1 MDQAPGSPGPE
12 LARGALAPEGDALA
26 QLLYPEARD
35 AKPPEA
41 YEAAYPLRDLP
52 RGAMVTRYAP
62 SPTGFMHIGG
72 IFVSLINK
80 LLALQT
86 GGVFFLRIEDTDAKR
101 TIPGALE
108 TIVDTLERYD
118 LAPQEGLVRGP
129 HGGFE
134 QRGAYGPYVQTERA
148 AIYRDFAIS
157 LIRRGLAY
165 PCFLTVEEMS
175 AMREQQLAAN
185 IKPGVHGSWARWR
198 DAPLAKVEQQLKAG
212 ASFVI
217 RLRAPAL
224 PEDPRAQTIEWKDGI
239 RGTISMPAND
249 LDAVLLKSDG
259 IPTYHFAHAVDD
271 HLMRTTHV
279 IRGDEWIS
287 SMPLHLALFRTLG
300 FRPVEYAHVPP
311 IQKIDRN
318 EQLDEKTG
326 ETRTVDSRRKL
337 SKRKDAEANIE
348 YYHELGVPET
358 ATIYY
363 LLNIANSAFEGW
375 WKKNPSAPYTT
386 FPLKL
391 NKFAAGGALSDV
403 VKLKSISKD
412 IVARMSADEI
422 YPMGLAWARKHDP
435 ELAEL
440 MQRYPDYTRRALS
453 IERNTPK
460 GNKRVVTWE
469 DLRPQLGYFYDELFE
484 RAPPPDFPAEPQAE
498 ERTQLL
504 RQLASI
510 YDASDVKEVWLE
522 KLRGVALAAGF
533 AADAK
538 QLEASPGAFKGH
550 AGDVVMLVRLAV
562 CGTRQS
568 PDLYE
573 VLQILGAER
582 VRARLSR

>member
-1 MDQAPGSPGPE
+1 MDPSPGSFGKDVERGPR
-12 LARGALAPEGDALA
+12 AHEGDALA
-26 QLLYPEARD
+26 RLLYPAADD
-35 AKPPEA
+35 AKTPEA
-41 YEAAYPLRDLP
+41 YEAIYPARELP

-72 IFVSLINK
+72 IFVSLVNQ
-80 LLALQT
+80 LLALQS
-86 GGVFFLRIEDTDAKR
+86 GGVFFLRIEDTDTKR
-101 TIPGALE
+101 TIPGALD
-108 TIVDTLERYD
+108 TIVDTLDRYG

-129 HGGFE
+129 GGGFE
-134 QRGAYGPYVQTERA
+134 QKGAYGPYVQTERA
-148 AIYRDFAIS
+148 AIYRDYAIS

-185 IKPGVHGSWARWR
+185 VKPGVHGSWARFR
-198 DAPLAKVEQQLKAG
+198 DAPLAAVEEQLAAG
-212 ASFVI
+212 KSFVI

-224 PEDPRAQTIEWKDGI
+224 PDDPRAQITEWKDGI

-279 IRGDEWIS
+279 IRGDEWLS
-287 SMPLHLALFRTLG
+287 SMPLHLQLFRVLG

-311 IQKIDRN
+311 IQKIERS
-318 EQLDEKTG
+318 EQVDESSG
-326 ETRTVDSRRKL
+326 ATRTVDSRRKL
-337 SKRKDAEANIE
+337 SKRKDPEANIE

-375 WKKNPSAPYTT
+375 WKKNPTAPYST

-412 IVARMSADEI
+412 IVARMSAEEI
-422 YPMGLAWARKHDP
+422 FPKGLAWARKHDP

-440 MQRYPDYTRRALS
+440 MERHPDYTLRALA
-453 IERNTPK
+453 IERDTPK
-460 GNKRVVTWE
+460 GNKRIVTWE
-469 DLRPQLGYFYDELFE
+469 DLRPQLGYFYDELFDRGPAPAFPPEQPEAE
-484 RAPPPDFPAEPQAE
+484 RRA
-498 ERTQLL
+498 LL
-504 RQLASI
+504 RELAAV
-510 YDASDVKEVWLE
+510 YDADDPKETWLQ
-522 KLRGVALAAGF
+522 KVRAVAAQAGY

-538 QLEASPGAFKGH
+538 ELAASPGSFKGH
-550 AGDVVMLVRLAV
+550 SGDVVMLVRLAT

-568 PDLYE
+568 PDLHE
-573 VLQILGAER
+573 VLRVMGSER
-582 VRARLSR
+582 VRARLAR

>member
-1 MDQAPGSPGPE
+1 MDRAPGSPGTEIEHGP
-12 LARGALAPEGDALA
+12 LAPEGDALA
-26 QLLYPEARD
+26 RLLYPEAGD
-35 AKPPEA
+35 VKPPEA
-41 YEAAYPLRDLP
+41 YEALYPVRDLP

-80 LLALQT
+80 LLSLQS
-86 GGVFFLRIEDTDAKR
+86 GGVFFLRIEDTDTKR
-101 TIPGALE
+101 TITGALD

-118 LAPQEGLVRGP
+118 LAPHEGLVRAQG
-129 HGGFE
+129 GGFE
-134 QRGAYGPYVQTERA
+134 QKGAYGPYVQTERA
-148 AIYRDFAIS
+148 TIYRDFAIS
-157 LIRRGLAY
+157 LIQRGLAY
-165 PCFLTVEEMS
+165 PCFLSVEEMN
-175 AMREQQLAAN
+175 AMREQQLAAGV
-185 IKPGVHGSWARWR
+185 KPGVHGSWARWR
-198 DAPLAKVEQQLKAG
+198 DAPLARVEEQLRAR
-212 ASFVI
+212 AVFVI
-217 RLRAPAL
+217 RLRAPSSG
-224 PEDPRAQTIEWKDGI
+224 PPTIEWKDGI

-279 IRGDEWIS
+279 IRGDEWLS
-287 SMPLHLALFRTLG
+287 SMPLHLQLFRTLG
-300 FRPVEYAHVPP
+300 FRQVEFAHVPP
-311 IQKIDRN
+311 IQKIERS

-326 ETRTVDSRRKL
+326 ATRTVESRRKL
-337 SKRKDAEANIE
+337 SKRKDPEANIE
-348 YYHELGVPET
+348 YYHELGVPEA
-358 ATIYY
+358 ATIHY

-375 WKKNPSAPYTT
+375 WTKNPSAPYTT

-403 VKLKSISKD
+403 VKLKSISKE
-412 IVARMSADEI
+412 IIARMSAGEI
-422 YPMGLAWARKHDP
+422 YPTGLAWAHKHDP

-440 MQRYPDYTRRALS
+440 MERYREYTLRALA

-460 GNKRVVTWE
+460 GNKRIVTWQ

-484 RAPPPDFPAEPQAE
+484 RGPAPEFPPEPAAE

-504 RQLASI
+504 RQLASA
-510 YDASDVKEVWLE
+510 YDTSDAKEVWLE
-522 KLRGVALAAGF
+522 KLRAVAVAAGYAADPKQLAA
-533 AADAK
+533 AP
-538 QLEASPGAFKGH
+538 ASFKGH

-573 VLQILGAER
+573 VLQILGPER
-582 VRARLSR
+582 VRARLAR